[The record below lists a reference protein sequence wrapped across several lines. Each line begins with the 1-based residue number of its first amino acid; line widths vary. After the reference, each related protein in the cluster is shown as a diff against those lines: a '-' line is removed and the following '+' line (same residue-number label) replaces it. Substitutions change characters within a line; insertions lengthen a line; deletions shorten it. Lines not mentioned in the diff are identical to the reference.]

1 MADIRETVGQ
11 DADTILR
18 IAADEPLFTAEESE
32 TVGELLTDYLE
43 LPDHNGY
50 SFLSAV
56 LEGQVIGFA
65 CYGPTPLTEGT
76 FDLYWICV
84 DQEFGR
90 RGIGRALMERVE
102 REVRRLGGRMIV
114 LDTSGREA
122 YEPTRAFY
130 RSVGFTPTAT
140 VPDFYAMGDDL
151 VIFSRRFKP
160 ARP

>member
-1 MADIRETVGQ
+1 M
-11 DADTILR
+11 LK
-18 IAADEPLFTAEESE
+18 
-32 TVGELLTDYLE
+32 
-43 LPDHNGY
+43 
-50 SFLSAV
+50 
-56 LEGQVIGFA
+56 GQVVGFA

-84 DQEFGR
+84 DREFGR

-114 LDTSGREA
+114 LDTSGRAA

-140 VPDFYAMGDDL
+140 VPDFYEIGDDL
-151 VIFSRRFKP
+151 VIFSRRF
-160 ARP
+160 